1 MSQLWPL
8 QDKKPLRFENSE
20 VPIELVKRI
29 KEEFQKSKDVA
40 ALEDTYGK
48 GPVRNALGTKN
59 AEPRDARKDFPP
71 GTKVDMG
78 GGYTGVV
85 TKAESSEAVWV
96 KPDDGGEEVLCK
108 LNKQP
113 IKKLRNALGTTKNAA
128 VQPKARV
135 QVTDPSSFW
144 HGQKGVVQDVSG
156 GGTQVHIKLDSGE
169 EIDVL
174 AKEVKKISNSVKNAK
189 SIDDM
194 SQEIQHRID
203 AQKNPEKK
211 KKMLEYQK
219 TFKSYAKHRTPA
231 DEGYAAA
238 TYDDI
243 MGLASNSDPGA
254 GEKKNIKYDYNN
266 PEHKALRDK
275 VAKDMLGKKWSKCSP
290 MEGSRVLEEVEKII
304 DQNIGEKNSVQNGLT
319 SGEKEH
325 KEILEYVDRNGY
337 VGARSADAVNW
348 LRGNGYLTEG
358 DVSQDKVTS
367 KGKQYLD
374 YLKFLK
380 R

>member
-1 MSQLWPL
+1 MSQIWPL
-8 QDKKPLRFENSE
+8 QNPMELDKRIVNSS
-20 VPIELVKRI
+20 VPRELVLKI
-29 KEEFQKSKDVA
+29 KEEFQGGASMEELEDKYGIPVVREVMGEKNEEKKENVVYNPKGFKIGDPVKSKDGKYTGKIVE
-40 ALEDTYGK
+40 LTGDKLQPYGVDWD
-48 GPVRNALGTKN
+48 GESTSTD
-59 AEPRDARKDFPP
+59 EPAYYVEKTNNQNTRDARKDFPP

-113 IKKLRNALGTTKNAA
+113 IKKLRN
-128 VQPKARV
+128 
-135 QVTDPSSFW
+135 
-144 HGQKGVVQDVSG
+144 
-156 GGTQVHIKLDSGE
+156 
-169 EIDVL
+169 
-174 AKEVKKISNSVKNAK
+174 SVKNVK

-219 TFKSYAKHRTPA
+219 TFKSYAKHHTPA

-243 MGLASNSDPGA
+243 MGLASNSDPGT

-275 VAKDMLGKKWSKCSP
+275 VAKDMLGKKWSECSP
-290 MEGSRVLEEVEKII
+290 MEMDRVLKEVEKAN
-304 DQNIGEKNSVQNGLT
+304 DQDTHRSFGTMNG
-319 SGEKEH
+319 K
-325 KEILEYVDRNGY
+325 R
-337 VGARSADAVNW
+337 VG
-348 LRGNGYLTEG
+348 
-358 DVSQDKVTS
+358 
-367 KGKQYLD
+367 
-374 YLKFLK
+374 F
-380 R
+380 